1 MFTSDGMEI
10 GLKTGEQVLFELNVC
25 ILLTLFACVFQ
36 LFIFCNLGLTKL
48 GGVEGWLSCYYM

>member
-25 ILLTLFACVFQ
+25 KLYTFFACVFQ
-36 LFIFCNLGLTKL
+36 LFIFCNLGQTKL
-48 GGVEGWLSCYYM
+48 KGVEGWHSCYFM